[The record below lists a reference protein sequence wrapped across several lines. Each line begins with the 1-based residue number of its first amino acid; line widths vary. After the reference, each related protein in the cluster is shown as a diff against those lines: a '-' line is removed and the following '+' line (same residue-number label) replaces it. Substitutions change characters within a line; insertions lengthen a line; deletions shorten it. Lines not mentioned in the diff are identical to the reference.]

1 MEQIY
6 EMITDL
12 VISERKMTFDS
23 VKGYDDLDRSA
34 IKFDKK
40 GCKIGLLDHSERC
53 FVYAMIAC
61 SKENV
66 KTQFSYL
73 MKSVYFHNKN
83 TYHRARKRLLDKH
96 VIVKLPGKH
105 RFVLNPDYHPSMSAK
120 RLASISEELSSVTR
134 RRCVEVLNLIDLKDK
149 VPSLPDQM
157 RPAL

>member
-6 EMITDL
+6 EIITDL
-12 VISERKMTFDS
+12 VIAERKISFDN
-23 VKGYDDLDRSA
+23 VTGYEHLDRSA
-34 IKFDKK
+34 IKFESK

-73 MKSVYFHNKN
+73 MKSIYFHNKN
-83 TYHRARKRLLDKH
+83 TYHSTRKRLLDKH

-105 RFVLNPDYHPSMSAK
+105 RFVLNPDYHPSMSAE
-120 RLASISEELSSVTR
+120 RLASISDELSRVTR

-149 VPSLPDQM
+149 VPSLPDPM
-157 RPAL
+157 RPVL